1 MNTARRGT
9 GGPPGSA
16 HDRAVGN
23 AILSNR
29 NRALLAIALLIVAV
43 TATLYTGSRV
53 MAWLMRKAG
62 QTGTWRPARP
72 VTDAIGG
79 FSEPAAGLAARWHVS
94 PDRIQRGER
103 FVVYVEFRNVSGDLL
118 AVPTA
123 GSAVLDARVVGAD
136 GQVVAPLSQ
145 SPAAPRRAGCTLLP
159 PGEAHREE
167 AGGGP
172 DNAAVAANLVVGR
185 RRWVLPPGRYE
196 LRGTVAPGP
205 ADEMS
210 RVIRQAG
217 AKLWAGRIVI
227 PPVPLE
233 VSHAGSRPAEA
244 PASRPS
250 RLEEAPPPAGAY
262 AWLARW
268 NPARAIR
275 SRIAPPRGY
284 QRVPTKPG
292 GFAHWLRHLPLKP
305 GRPAVRLHDG
315 RTKPNQDA
323 HVAVVDLDVGRK
335 DLQQCADTIIR
346 LRAEYLY
353 SHARRDEIRFHFT
366 SGDLAEYAKWAQG
379 YRPVVRGSKVRW
391 SRSGRRG
398 ETYQTFRAYL
408 ECVFMYAGTLSLSR
422 ELRPVTNG
430 ADVRIGDVFLRG
442 GSPGHAVIV
451 VDLAAK
457 GAAGG
462 KAFLL
467 AQGFLPAQEMHV
479 LKNPNDAELSP
490 WYPAAFGETLRT
502 PEYTFRRGERMRFP

>member
-1 MNTARRGT
+1 LNTARRGT

-217 AKLWAGRIVI
+217 AKLWAGRIAI
-227 PPVPLE
+227 PPVPVE
-233 VSHAGSRPAEA
+233 VSHAGTRPAET
-244 PASRPS
+244 PATRASG
-250 RLEEAPPPAGAY
+250 LDEAFPPAPAY
-262 AWLARW
+262 AWLTGW
-268 NPARAIR
+268 SPAQCIR

-305 GRPAVRLHDG
+305 GRAAVLLHDG
-315 RTKPNQDA
+315 RPKGNQRA
-323 HVAVVDLDVGRK
+323 HVAVVDFDVGTK
-335 DLQQCADTIIR
+335 DLQQCADTIMR

-353 SHARRDEIRFHFT
+353 THGRREEIRFRFT
-366 SGDLAEYAKWAQG
+366 SGDLAAYSRWANG
-379 YRPVVRGSKVRW
+379 YRPVVRGSSVRW
-391 SRSGRRG
+391 ARSGTRG
-398 ETYQTFRAYL
+398 DTYANFRAYL
-408 ECVFMYAGTLSLSR
+408 ESVFMYAGTLSLSR
-422 ELRPVTNG
+422 EMKAVRS
-430 ADVRIGDVFLRG
+430 ARDVRIGDVFLRG
-442 GSPGHAVIV
+442 GSPGHAVLV
-451 VDLAAK
+451 VDLAEQPAT
-457 GAAGG
+457 GRRAM
-462 KAFLL
+462 LL
-467 AQGFLPAQEMHV
+467 AQGFMPAQDMHV
-479 LKNPNDAELSP
+479 LTNPSGGPLAP
-490 WYPAAFGETLRT
+490 WYDVAFGSELRT
-502 PEYTFRRGERMRFP
+502 PEYTFRAGELVRF